1 MQQDEAVRVIS
12 FLITM
17 GIFVASFY
25 SVMKGIANGGT
36 IPLSD
41 TITLFESVDHYE
53 QQPPQVPT
61 HAVTF
66 DCFLDDSPPESV
78 QTKPKKKAKRNPAR
92 QAKAKPEPK
101 PVPVRNHNGYTSL
114 QQDCF
119 DSLKSLGIKG
129 VRERKYIV
137 SKTFNE
143 HDPKTIQE
151 FITIT
156 MSRSC

>member
-1 MQQDEAVRVIS
+1 MQQDETVRVLS

-17 GIFVASFY
+17 GFLIGSFY
-25 SVMKGIANGGT
+25 SVMKGIANGNT
-36 IPLSD
+36 IPFSD

-53 QQPPQVPT
+53 KQPPPVPA
-61 HAVTF
+61 HPVTF
-66 DCFLDDSPPESV
+66 DDFLDDSPPEAV
-78 QTKPKKKAKRNPAR
+78 QAKPKKKAKRNPAR

-101 PVPVRNHNGYTSL
+101 PEPVRNHNGYTPL

-119 DSLKSLGIKG
+119 DALKSLGFKG

-143 HDPKTIQE
+143 YDPKTIQE
-151 FITIT
+151 FLTIT

>member
-1 MQQDEAVRVIS
+1 MQQDEAVNVLS

-17 GIFVASFY
+17 WIFFTSFY
-25 SVMKGIANGGT
+25 YVIKGISSGRT
-36 IPLSD
+36 IPFSD

-53 QQPPQVPT
+53 QQPPSVPP
-61 HAVTF
+61 HSVTF
-66 DCFLDDSPPESV
+66 DCCLDDTPPEAV

-101 PVPVRNHNGYTSL
+101 PEPVRNHNGYTPL

-119 DSLKSLGIKG
+119 DALKSLGIKG

-137 SKTFNE
+137 STTFNKN
-143 HDPKTIQE
+143 DPKTIQE
-151 FITIT
+151 FLTIT